1 MLVKGATDDKEMNWN
16 KMKFI
21 WYDRVIC
28 RKWFFDHNSINWKFQ
43 LVAYLDEQ
51 SFITPDQFA
60 YLKGHS
66 TQTSLHRVID
76 DWLENVN
83 ESQITGICM
92 LDIAK
97 CFDTIDHD
105 LLLKKL
111 SLYGIK
117 NIELEWFKSY
127 LHQRQQAVLCNG
139 KLSSFVDIS
148 SGVPQG
154 SVLGPFLFISFIND
168 ISNLAANGCLIN
180 LFADDTIIYTSG
192 DSIGGVQSKLQTCL
206 DNICNWYNR
215 NRLVINIEKS
225 KVMIIGST
233 WQLKSLDFD
242 DFVINYNDTPLELV
256 ERDKYLGIFINSDIS
271 WDFHIQNLCKQ
282 MHYLLSL
289 LRRLRA
295 ILPQNLLLQVYK
307 SYLQPKLD
315 YGLTIYGCTTQ
326 ENLTLVQRLQ
336 NHAAR
341 LILGNFDY
349 INFRGIKLVKSLGLY
364 TIEER
369 RDSFLATLMF
379 KSIHGLAPAY
389 LCNQAV
395 MNFDVN
401 GYDTRGTDNMNV
413 YLPKLKKDIYKN
425 SFLYK
430 GAQVW
435 NCLQDV
441 VKDSHNLEAF
451 KYYYKLQKSVNDTW
465 ILCYCIIFF
474 LQWKD

>member
-1 MLVKGATDDKEMNWN
+1 MSIPFAIFLLI
-16 KMKFI
+16 FI
-21 WYDRVIC
+21 IWDI
-28 RKWFFDHNSINWKFQ
+28 S
-43 LVAYLDEQ
+43 
-51 SFITPDQFA
+51 
-60 YLKGHS
+60 KGHS

-154 SVLGPFLFISFIND
+154 SVLGPFLFLLFIND
-168 ISNLAANGCLIN
+168 ISNFAVNGCLIN
-180 LFADDTIIYTSG
+180 LFADDTIIYTCG
-192 DSIGGVQSKLQTCL
+192 DSIDEVQNKLQTCL

-233 WQLKSLDFD
+233 WQLKSLDLD

-256 ERDKYLGIFINSDIS
+256 ERDKYLGMFRNSDIS

-295 ILPQNLLLQVYK
+295 IFPQNLLLQVY
-307 SYLQPKLD
+307 
-315 YGLTIYGCTTQ
+315 
-326 ENLTLVQRLQ
+326 
-336 NHAAR
+336 
-341 LILGNFDY
+341 
-349 INFRGIKLVKSLGLY
+349 
-364 TIEER
+364 
-369 RDSFLATLMF
+369 
-379 KSIHGLAPAY
+379 
-389 LCNQAV
+389 
-395 MNFDVN
+395 
-401 GYDTRGTDNMNV
+401 
-413 YLPKLKKDIYKN
+413 
-425 SFLYK
+425 
-430 GAQVW
+430 
-435 NCLQDV
+435 
-441 VKDSHNLEAF
+441 
-451 KYYYKLQKSVNDTW
+451 
-465 ILCYCIIFF
+465 
-474 LQWKD
+474 